1 MEKKQNGITRRDFL
15 KGAAAGSLSVAA
27 MGLLGACANENSSQ
41 VQQDCPPCDQTSTA
55 SNEDWLGTA
64 PVITDIEDT
73 KDYDV
78 VVIGAGHAGTAA
90 ARKAAELG
98 KKVALLEAQAEDGY
112 MVLGN
117 DIGHL
122 NSKWQAGF
130 GVPVYD
136 EVEFMNNYQVQCA
149 GRANPDLLNQFAY
162 RSGEAFDWFISELP
176 SEFKESIAILNW
188 PPVEGYEHKK
198 GLFASYL
205 GSSTFSG
212 EGYGLQQAV
221 LASQEVAKSH
231 GAEIFFGMKGAAL
244 LKDGNRITGAIAQD
258 QDGKYHQ
265 FNASVGVVL
274 SAGDFSGN
282 TAMYTALCTEVAES
296 NPGAE
301 LRGNG
306 WDGSGIKMGLWAGG
320 RMEIGPRAAMG
331 GAHCVPLG
339 PLDGAAT
346 LWLNKYG
353 KRFCNEGFGGP
364 FTSGVQGAR
373 QPNGNIYGIFGNNYK
388 EVYLNQYAAH
398 FNAKDWTDETVNSL
412 VEQIE
417 AAKGTGEAGAQVGRN
432 TVFCADTLEDLA
444 KYLGMNEEESAN
456 MIEAVNRYNEFCKS
470 GIDKDYGKDASLLF
484 PIEAP
489 YFGHAFPR
497 NNNMVLVTLAGLFT
511 DGHQNC
517 VDENFEPIPGLYAS
531 GNCCGG
537 RFPLQYTSPM
547 NGISIGMALA
557 LGYTLGEH
565 LGNM

>member
-1 MEKKQNGITRRDFL
+1 MEKKRNGITRRDFL
-15 KGAAAGSLSVAA
+15 KGAAAGSISVAA
-27 MGLLGACANENSSQ
+27 MGLLTACTTESTTT
-41 VQQDCPPCDQTSTA
+41 CEPCSTTDTTT
-55 SNEDWLGTA
+55 EDWLGTA
-64 PVITDIEDT
+64 PQINSVQDT
-73 KDYDV
+73 QNYDV

-90 ARKAAELG
+90 ARKAAEMG
-98 KKVALLEAQAEDGY
+98 KKVAVLEAQSEEAFI
-112 MVLGN
+112 VLGN

-122 NSKWQAGF
+122 NSSWQAGF

-136 EVEFMNNYQVQCA
+136 EVEFINNYQIQCA
-149 GRANPDLLNQFAY
+149 GRAHPELLRQFAY

-176 SEFKESIAILNW
+176 EDFKQSINILNW
-188 PPVEGYEHKK
+188 PPVDNYEHKK

-205 GSSTFSG
+205 GSATFSGG
-212 EGYGLQQAV
+212 EGYGLKDAV
-221 LASQEVAKSH
+221 VASQEVAKAH
-231 GAEIFFGMKGAAL
+231 GAEFFFGMKGAAL
-244 LKDGNRITGAIAQD
+244 IKEEDVITGAIAQD
-258 QDGKYHQ
+258 GDGNFHQ
-265 FNASVGVVL
+265 FNATTGVVL

-282 TAMYTALCTEVAES
+282 TAMYTALLPEVAES
-296 NPGAE
+296 NPGVE
-301 LRGNG
+301 LKGNG

-353 KRFCNEGFGGP
+353 QRFCNEGFGGP

-373 QPNGNIYGIFGNNYK
+373 QPKGNIYGIFGKNYR
-388 EVYLNQYAAH
+388 ELYLNQYAAH
-398 FNAKDWTDETVNSL
+398 FNAKDWTEETINTLS
-412 VEQIE
+412 EQLEGCI
-417 AAKGTGEAGAQVGRN
+417 GTGAQGGTVGRS
-432 TVFCADTLEDLA
+432 TVYAADTLEELA
-444 KYLGMNEEESAN
+444 GYLGLNEEESAN
-456 MIEAVNRYNEFCKS
+456 MMEAVNRYNDFCAT
-470 GIDKDYGKDASLLF
+470 GKDLDFGKDVSLLY

-489 YFGHAFPR
+489 FFGFGFER

-511 DGHQNC
+511 DGNQNC
-517 VDENFEPIPGLYAS
+517 VDENFEPIQGMYAS

-565 LGNM
+565 LGSL